1 MKTNLQSCSHKQG
14 YILPIIFLNMP
25 LIKKHRIQLLKTS
38 VKSIYLPKS
47 SKECK
52 DRLLSFILQTKVI
65 ILTQWPAEKVS
76 V

>member
-1 MKTNLQSCSHKQG
+1 MKTNLQSRSHKQG

-47 SKECK
+47 SK